1 MRNYFEEMNIDYNE
15 LKRYEDI
22 ETYYDEVEDYTKLI
36 KELQCNRVEA
46 LKQIVNKNREIERLN
61 NIINRTT
68 EYVESLS
75 SSGRGCDIYDD
86 IKQEILKELKGVDKE

>member
-1 MRNYFEEMNIDYNE
+1 MKEENQAIIKALNMYGRVPEQWE
-15 LKRYEDI
+15 L
-22 ETYYDEVEDYTKLI
+22 L
-36 KELQCNRVEA
+36 N
-46 LKQIVNKNREIERLN
+46 EIERLN

-68 EYVESLS
+68 KYVESLS

>member
-1 MRNYFEEMNIDYNE
+1 MKILKYFELLKENKE
-15 LKRYEDI
+15 LKELNEEKRRIAILDNRTNY
-22 ETYYDEVEDYTKLI
+22 KLR
-36 KELQCNRVEA
+36 K
-46 LKQIVNKNREIERLN
+46 EIERLN

-68 EYVESLS
+68 KYVESLS